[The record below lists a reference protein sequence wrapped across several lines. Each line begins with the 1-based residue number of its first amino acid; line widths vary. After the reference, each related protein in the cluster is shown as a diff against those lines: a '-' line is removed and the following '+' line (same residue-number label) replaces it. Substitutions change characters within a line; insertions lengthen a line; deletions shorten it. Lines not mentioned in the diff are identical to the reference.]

1 MPNSIDTFI
10 AGCAGGMAQVLAGQ
24 PFDMVKVRLQAATA
38 YKSMV
43 HCLTTIIKNE
53 GGLRALWKGSLPPL
67 MSVGAAVSLQFGIN
81 EKSRSF
87 VRKMTGL
94 SKLKPSHYFSCGSL
108 AGLINSIISIPTEHS
123 RIRMQIQSDGSTGP
137 YKSSMDCIKKIIQ
150 QHGIRGLYKGGVPT
164 VLREGLAFGIYFSFY
179 EWLVNKMLR
188 PGQSRSDFNITNVIM
203 AGSLTG
209 VVVWLATFPIDVV
222 KTKIQVDSFSC
233 PQYKGMINCIQ
244 KTYKNDGLVG
254 FYKGFSPCLL
264 RAIPA
269 NGATFLAYEA
279 ASQLLSFTKESM
291 FKSSI

>member
-1 MPNSIDTFI
+1 MSSTLDTLI

-38 YKSMV
+38 YKSMT
-43 HCLTTIIKNE
+43 HCLKTIIKNE
-53 GGLRALWKGSLPPL
+53 GGLLALWKGSLPPL
-67 MSVGAAVSLQFGIN
+67 VSVGAAVSLQFGIN
-81 EKSRSF
+81 ERSRSF
-87 VRKMTGL
+87 VKKMTGL
-94 SKLKPSHYFSCGSL
+94 ANLKPSHYFGCGSL
-108 AGLINSIISIPTEHS
+108 AGLVNSIISIPTEQC
-123 RIRMQIQSDGSTGP
+123 RIRMQVQSDGSTSP
-137 YKSSMDCIKKIIQ
+137 YKSSMDCIRKIIQ

-179 EWLVNKMLR
+179 EWLVNKMMR
-188 PGQSRSDFNITNVIM
+188 PGQSRHDFNIINVTM

-209 VVVWLATFPIDVV
+209 IIVWLATFPIDVV
-222 KTKIQVDSFSC
+222 KTKIQVDSFSS
-233 PQYKGMINCIQ
+233 PKFKSMMDCIQ
-244 KTYKNDGLVG
+244 KTHKTNGLVG